1 MAGERQLSDGN
12 DAGTILGQSTS
23 DLVSLHGVTP
33 IARALVAALTSGTL
47 GDTNT
52 AVNAIITALHN
63 KGITRTS

>member
-12 DAGTILGQSTS
+12 DAGTILGQSNS

-33 IARALVAALTSGTL
+33 IARATVAALTSGTL

-63 KGITRTS
+63 KGITKTS